1 MVTMSKKILH
11 IAQWCC
17 IRTYKEVLAQ
27 QDAGLNVTLMAGA
40 TGHPDLHDMVDRAI
54 GWQTHSALVE
64 TVSQYDVAVVHTTI
78 RTHVEALLIGSACC
92 MGDTHLVWD
101 CHDFVD
107 VLGAESYDAVVVPS
121 RGYAERFSGYDSVH
135 TIYSKVPECLLPSAA
150 EFGFRTYD
158 KCIALNATLC
168 ASEPWGDYRGL
179 QDELEDRL
187 IVYPSGDVITGH
199 EHLNLV
205 RRLPYLQ
212 LLRKLCNYSRHWCG
226 SANAN
231 VCINDCVT
239 NKFWEC
245 LSCGATPLL
254 RNSDEMQE
262 LLDSYD
268 GVVPTMEQELPAM
281 MAAYG
286 L

>member
-1 MVTMSKKILH
+1 MSKKILH

-135 TIYSKVPECLLPSAA
+135 TIYSKVPECLLPP
-150 EFGFRTYD
+150 D
-158 KCIALNATLC
+158 CIQHHRWDTVALNATLC
-168 ASEPWGDYRGL
+168 VSKPWGDYSNL
-179 QDELEDRL
+179 QAELFPRQVL
-187 IVYPSGDVITGH
+187 VYPSGDDVKGH
-199 EHLNLV
+199 EHLNLML
-205 RRLPYLQ
+205 RLPYGK
-212 LLRKLCNYSRHWCG
+212 LLRFLCQYKYHFCG
-226 SANAN
+226 SANAD
-231 VCINDCVT
+231 VTIHDCVT

-245 LSCGATPLL
+245 LSCGATPIL